1 MPKLPAT
8 RILCLAALLATALH
22 AQTHRVAAPENVTRS
37 VGVYEWTGDLAK
49 PTAARLVPVS
59 LFIEGTYQN
68 GGTYYAR
75 PIPLALLNGNI
86 YSLEKAGVPEGMV
99 TLDYARHLQAT
110 ASDDSAEPHP
120 TDANTT
126 GFGWFGYGTF
136 AALPAPR
143 KVSALHASSNLATIV
158 SSKDDSSKDTDR
170 PTFTNKKTDDTKTSA
185 SNKSSQPSASVTPV
199 ASDDDPDRPHLSKP
213 PSATPSTPAGTPDP
227 ASTPP
232 ATQTPAESTDSR
244 TTTTAKD
251 PQDDNDRPTLR
262 HRDPK
267 QAAADRKERSQSSV
281 TGVPGSLNDD
291 PDRPNMRRGR
301 SEGIG
306 GAPAPQLT
314 GLPPALHQ
322 IVAVSDPTNRETHP
336 FSRDWAT
343 PTERAEV
350 LAKLE
355 VIARQQITLYARNNG
370 AEAPTSKPVPRPVSK
385 PSRRPAPAARG
396 LVEPHPPFVSTA
408 PLASEQL
415 TPYTLSYGGLP
426 TFVYTASNPPPAGSL
441 TVPERYVTL
450 VVQQLPS
457 GELQLAFASVTDA
470 AHLDRTPWFRLVDAV
485 DPNAE
490 HRASLLFELR
500 GHSSRQFALYRV
512 LSAKAEQQFTTEA
525 IQ

>member
-1 MPKLPAT
+1 MPPFLT
-8 RILCLAALLATALH
+8 IRLLTVAALLAASLH

-59 LFIEGTYQN
+59 LFIDGAFQQ

-86 YSLEKAGVPEGMV
+86 YSLEKAGVAEGTV

-110 ASDDSAEPHP
+110 ASDNASDPLAA
-120 TDANTT
+120 DANTT
-126 GFGWFGYGTF
+126 GLGWFGYGTF

-143 KVSALHASSNLATIV
+143 KVSALHASANIQTIV
-158 SSKDDSSKDTDR
+158 SSKDDSNKDNDR
-170 PTFTNKKTDDTKTSA
+170 PTFANKKSDDTKTSG
-185 SNKSSQPSASVTPV
+185 SSKKSEPSASVTPI
-199 ASDDDPDRPHLSKP
+199 ASDDDPDRPHLSKA
-213 PSATPSTPAGTPDP
+213 PSATSSTPAGTPDP
-227 ASTPP
+227 SSTPTEP
-232 ATQTPAESTDSR
+232 TDSR
-244 TTTTAKD
+244 TTTTTKD
-251 PQDDNDRPTLR
+251 PADDNDRPTLR

-267 QAAADRKERSQSSV
+267 QAAADRKVRSQSSV
-281 TGVPGSLNDD
+281 SATPGSLNDD

-301 SEGIG
+301 AAGIG

-314 GLPPALHQ
+314 GIPATLHQ
-322 IVAVSDPTNRETHP
+322 IVAISDPTTREPHP
-336 FSRDWAT
+336 FARDWAT
-343 PTERAEV
+343 PTERADV

-355 VIARQQITLYARNNG
+355 VIARQQLALYARNNG
-370 AEAPTSKPVPRPVSK
+370 AGPSTTTTPTSKPVSRPVSK
-385 PSRRPAPAARG
+385 PSKRPAPAARG
-396 LVEPHPPFVSTA
+396 LVLPHPPAVPTGV
-408 PLASEQL
+408 LTGEDL

-426 TFVYTASNPPPAGSL
+426 TFVYTASSPPPAGSL
-441 TVPERYVTL
+441 TLPERYITL
-450 VVQQLPS
+450 VAQQLPS
-457 GELQLAFASVTDA
+457 GELQLAFATVTDA

-512 LSAKAEQQFTTEA
+512 LSAKAEQQFTTEP